1 MEENIEADM
10 KEMLTNNMQ
19 SLKELF
25 RETPSMEHL
34 LQIVA
39 TYHGMEQTQRGI
51 GFAEAFIMQMDDE
64 KDRLLQSSMVLEM
77 VEENEEALSYLE
89 EAEDKFPDDAQVKN
103 HRGMLLNKLS
113 EFEKALTIYDGLL
126 EISPKSLESLS
137 GKLIALTGLGRHGD
151 VLKLYKTSI
160 AITPSNPQDW
170 HFKGVIDGILKDYF
184 EAEKGNSITEGQ
196 VDKLSKSFN
205 SIDHIIDG
213 LGPEVRNFYMMGS
226 FAGKEIYHEILENKD

>member
-1 MEENIEADM
+1 MEENTEADM
-10 KEMLTNNMQ
+10 KEMLANNMQ

-39 TYHGMEQTQRGI
+39 TYHGIGQTQRGI
-51 GFAEAFIMQMDDE
+51 GFAEAFIMQIDDE
-64 KDRLLQSSMVLEM
+64 KDRLLQISMVLEM
-77 VEENEEALSYLE
+77 VDENEEALSYLD

-103 HRGMLLNKLS
+103 HRGMLLNKLT
-113 EFEKALTIYDGLL
+113 EFEQALSIYDGLL
-126 EISPKSLESLS
+126 ESSPKSLESLS

-151 VLKLYKTSI
+151 VLKLYKSSI
-160 AITPSNPQDW
+160 PITPSNPQDW

-184 EAEKGNSITEGQ
+184 EAEKGASITEGQ
-196 VDKLSKSFN
+196 ADKLSRSFN
-205 SIDHIIDG
+205 SIEHIIDG
-213 LGPEVRNFYMMGS
+213 LEPELRNFYMIGC

>member
-1 MEENIEADM
+1 MEEKAEAGMKDM
-10 KEMLTNNMQ
+10 LAENMQ

-39 TYHGMEQTQRGI
+39 TYHGMEQTERGI
-51 GFAEAFIMQMDDE
+51 GFAEAFIMQIEDE
-64 KDRLLQSSMVLEM
+64 KDRLLQASMVLEM
-77 VEENEEALSYLE
+77 VDWNEEALTYLDD
-89 EAEDKFPDDAQVKN
+89 AEDKFPDDVQVKN

-113 EFEKALTIYDGLL
+113 EFEKALSIYDSLL
-126 EISPKSLESLS
+126 ENSPKSLESLS
-137 GKLIALTGLGRHGD
+137 GKLVALTGLGRHGD

-160 AITPSNPQDW
+160 AITPSTVQDW

-184 EAEKGNSITEGQ
+184 EAEKGTSITDGQ
-196 VDKLSKSFN
+196 ADKLSQSFN

-213 LGPEVRNFYMMGS
+213 LGPEVRNFYMMGN
-226 FAGKEIYHEILENKD
+226 FAGKEIYHEILENKS

>member
-1 MEENIEADM
+1 MEEKAEAGMKDM
-10 KEMLTNNMQ
+10 LAENMQ

-39 TYHGMEQTQRGI
+39 TYHGMEQTERGI
-51 GFAEAFIMQMDDE
+51 GFAEAFIMQIEDE
-64 KDRLLQSSMVLEM
+64 KDRLLQVSMVLEM
-77 VEENEEALSYLE
+77 VDRNEEALIYLDD
-89 EAEDKFPDDAQVKN
+89 AEDKFPDDIQVKN

-113 EFEKALTIYDGLL
+113 EFENALSIYDGLL
-126 EISPKSLESLS
+126 ENSPKSLESLS

-160 AITPSNPQDW
+160 AITPSTVQDW

-184 EAEKGNSITEGQ
+184 EAEKGTSITDGQ
-196 VDKLSKSFN
+196 ADKLSQSFN

-213 LGPEVRNFYMMGS
+213 LGPEVRNFYMMGN
-226 FAGKEIYHEILENKD
+226 FAGKEIYHEILENKS

>member
-1 MEENIEADM
+1 MEEKAEAGMKDM
-10 KEMLTNNMQ
+10 LAENMQ

-39 TYHGMEQTQRGI
+39 TYHGMEQTERGI
-51 GFAEAFIMQMDDE
+51 GFAEAFIMQIEDE
-64 KDRLLQSSMVLEM
+64 KDRLLQASMVLEM
-77 VEENEEALSYLE
+77 VDRNEEALTYLDD
-89 EAEDKFPDDAQVKN
+89 AEDKFPDDIQVKN

-113 EFEKALTIYDGLL
+113 EFEKALSIYDGLL
-126 EISPKSLESLS
+126 ENSPKSLESLS

-160 AITPSNPQDW
+160 AITPSTVQDW

-184 EAEKGNSITEGQ
+184 KAEKGTSITDGQ
-196 VDKLSKSFN
+196 ADKLSQSFN

-213 LGPEVRNFYMMGS
+213 LGPEVRNFYMMGN
-226 FAGKEIYHEILENKD
+226 FAGKEIYHEILENKS